1 MATMTRPE
9 PRPGA
14 DESELRLWLDEVD
27 KSMSFRPA
35 SALGMSCGTVTI
47 DPRRAMVL
55 VIWNNRLKLYQLPK
69 GRRNLDE
76 TMLDAALRETYE
88 ETGVRATPLT
98 LDIATRATPPK
109 GRHSDTSKKPP
120 NITEGHP
127 SKEFVGACLYPDPQ
141 SDTEALKVVYLFAAT
156 AACTDTRASG
166 TQEEWEKLDAKWIPL
181 SEASSTLRFEAEVMA
196 VMKAVEDMKKSGYT
210 IGE

>member
-1 MATMTRPE
+1 MARQQ
-9 PRPGA
+9 PRPGS

-27 KSMSFRPA
+27 KSMGFRPA
-35 SALGMSCGTVTI
+35 RALGMSCGTVTI

-76 TMLDAALRETYE
+76 SMLAAALRETYE
-88 ETGVRATPLT
+88 ETGLHVTPIQ
-98 LDIATRATPPK
+98 LDVATRATPPK
-109 GRHSDTSKKPP
+109 TELSDTSKKPP

-127 SKEFVGACLYPDPQ
+127 SNEFVGACFYPDPQ
-141 SDTEALKVVYLFAAT
+141 SETEALKSVYFFAASAECT
-156 AACTDTRASG
+156 ATPDSG

-181 SEASSTLRFEAEVMA
+181 AEVSSTLRFEAEIQA
-196 VMKAVEDMKKSGYT
+196 VMQTVEDMKKSGYT
-210 IGE
+210 IGA